1 MFSFASALKALNPTS
16 LSNPKSNPKPV
27 PHNDTLLPP
36 READLPTPTDPLIR
50 VYYYY
55 YYNYYS
61 KRERKEYPR

>member
-1 MFSFASALKALNPTS
+1 VFSFASALKALNPTF
-16 LSNPKSNPKPV
+16 PKSNPKQV